1 MKRTVSDTAKV
12 EHLLSRKESLVR
24 GIKLLGL
31 QFGVLIILTALFAV
45 FDLDRTIASY
55 FYHPGDKWFLGHHPL
70 WRVLYEYGTL
80 PGILLALIC
89 LAGWLISFFNLRL
102 EAWRPYFLLVVLTTV
117 IACGLLVNTVFKQYW
132 GRPRPNQI
140 SELGGYYPYRHVF
153 PPGIPG
159 KGASFPSGHSA
170 MGFSVITLVFLRR
183 RSKKIAYAGLAT
195 GLVLG
200 GLLSAARMVKGA
212 HFPTDMIWSLGFVT
226 MTATALYY
234 CIQKIPARQS
244 AVPGPAMKTGKKI
257 GIIIIVSLVAV
268 LMTLAFMTR
277 RPFYK
282 TLEFQAPL
290 GPEINRI
297 VIRMDADPEQ
307 LAILPEN
314 TDKATLLVHARGF
327 GWAWVDY
334 EIRPDIEARSDTL
347 IFTLDIE
354 ARSYFAELDHSLEVT
369 LPAARKDHI
378 AVDILPLKDSP

>member
-12 EHLLSRKESLVR
+12 ERPLSPKESLVR

-31 QFGVLIILTALFAV
+31 QFIVLIILTVVFAV

-55 FYHPGDKWFLGHHPL
+55 FYHPEDKWFMGHHPL

-89 LAGWLISFFNLRL
+89 LAGWLISFYNLRL

-153 PPGIPG
+153 PPGEPG

-170 MGFSVITLVFLRR
+170 MGFSVITLVFLQR
-183 RSKKIAYAGLAT
+183 RSKKIAFAGLAT

-226 MTATALYY
+226 MTATALHY
-234 CIQKIPARQS
+234 CIQKIPARQP
-244 AVPGPAMKTGKKI
+244 AVPRPVMKTGKRI
-257 GIIIIVSLVAV
+257 GITIIVSLVAV
-268 LMTLAFMTR
+268 LMTVAFMTR

-290 GPEINRI
+290 PPEIKRI
-297 VIRMDADPEQ
+297 VIRMDSDPEQ

-314 TDKATLLVHARGF
+314 TDKATLLVHAHGF

-334 EIRPDIEARSDTL
+334 EIKPDIESRSDTL
-347 IFTLDIE
+347 TFNLDIE
-354 ARSYFAELDHSLEVT
+354 ARSYFAELNHSIEVT
-369 LPAARKDHI
+369 LPATRKDHI
-378 AVDILPLKDSP
+378 AVDFLPLKDRP

>member
-12 EHLLSRKESLVR
+12 ERPLSRKESMVR

-31 QFGVLIILTALFAV
+31 QLGALIILTALFAV
-45 FDLDRTIASY
+45 FDLDRTIASL
-55 FYHPGDKWFLGHHPL
+55 FYRPEDKWFMGHHPL

-89 LAGWLISFFNLRL
+89 LAGWLISFFNLHL

-159 KGASFPSGHSA
+159 RGASFPSGHSA

-195 GLVLG
+195 GVVLG

-226 MTATALYY
+226 MTATALYF
-234 CIQKIPARQS
+234 CIQKIPARQP
-244 AVPGPAMKTGKKI
+244 AAPGPAMKTGKKI
-257 GIIIIVSLVAV
+257 GVIMIVSLAAV
-268 LMTLAFMTR
+268 LMTVAFMTR

-282 TLEFQAPL
+282 TLEYQAPL
-290 GPEINRI
+290 APEIKRI
-297 VIRMDADPEQ
+297 VIRMDSDPEH
-307 LAILPEN
+307 LAILPGN
-314 TDKATLLVHARGF
+314 TDKATLLVHAHGF

-334 EIRPDIEARSDTL
+334 EIKPDIESRSDTL
-347 IFTLDIE
+347 TFTLDIE
-354 ARSYFAELDHSLEVT
+354 ARSYFAELDHSIEVT
-369 LPAARKDHI
+369 LPAVRKDHMT
-378 AVDILPLKDSP
+378 VDLVPLKDRP